1 MGRLDSAQPPVLQ
14 QSHYLSP
21 LISHTRKIY
30 LSRQRIS
37 IFSTMKI
44 ALALCLLGLKAAQAV
59 APFELVV
66 EEWETWKLTHGK
78 VYRNYGDN
86 IHSGKGEGYGQEEKF
101 RMKIWMENK
110 AKIEKHNRHALKG
123 RYSYHLAMNEWGDL
137 LHHEF
142 VATVNGYKARPAN
155 YSGEVP
161 KGAKFLMPAHT
172 ETLPE
177 NVDWREHGAVT
188 PVKNQGQCG
197 SCWSFSTT
205 GALEAM
211 HHRATGNLVSL
222 SEQNLIDCSSK
233 YGNQGCNGGLM
244 DNAFQYIKDNGG
256 IDTEASYP
264 YEGEDDECRYN
275 PVYRGATDI
284 GFVHVEA
291 GNENALKS
299 AIATQGPC
307 SVAIDASHES
317 FQFYNE
323 GVYRER
329 DCSPET
335 LDHGV
340 LAVGYGIDEASGSAY
355 WLIKNS
361 WSEKW
366 GHDGYVKIA
375 RNEDNMCGV
384 ASSASYPLV

>member
-1 MGRLDSAQPPVLQ
+1 MKAVISLL
-14 QSHYLSP
+14 LSLVAVQAITP
-21 LISHTRKIY
+21 NE
-30 LSRQRIS
+30 
-37 IFSTMKI
+37 
-44 ALALCLLGLKAAQAV
+44 LL
-59 APFELVV
+59 V

-78 VYRNYGDN
+78 VYGKHLYGAN
-86 IHSGKGEGYGQEEKF
+86 MVGASKPSGAYSQEENF

-110 AKIEKHNRHALKG
+110 AKIEKHNRRALRGHK
-123 RYSYHLAMNEWGDL
+123 SYHLAMNQFGDL

-142 VATVNGYKARPAN
+142 VAIMNGYKPRSTFN
-155 YSGEVP
+155 YSSAAVP
-161 KGAKFLMPAHT
+161 LRGAKFIPPAHVS
-172 ETLPE
+172 TLPE

-211 HHRATGNLVSL
+211 HHRATGILTSL
-222 SEQNLIDCSSK
+222 SEQNLIDCSVK

-244 DNAFQYIKDNGG
+244 DAAFQYIKDNGG
-256 IDTEASYP
+256 IDTEKAYP
-264 YEGEDDECRYN
+264 YEGEDDTCRYSAQ
-275 PVYRGATDI
+275 YRGATDI
-284 GFVHVEA
+284 GFVDVEE
-291 GNENALKS
+291 GNEHALKS

-317 FQFYNE
+317 FQFYHK
-323 GVYRER
+323 GVYREPE
-329 DCSPET
+329 CSPEN

-340 LAVGYGIDEASGSAY
+340 LAVGYGVDEETGSAY

-361 WSEKW
+361 WGTTW
-366 GHDGYVKIA
+366 GGDGYVKMA

>member
-1 MGRLDSAQPPVLQ
+1 
-14 QSHYLSP
+14 
-21 LISHTRKIY
+21 
-30 LSRQRIS
+30 
-37 IFSTMKI
+37 MKL
-44 ALALCLLGLKAAQAV
+44 ALLCLLGVLHSTRAV

-78 VYRNYGDN
+78 SYGEKLLGDSLP
-86 IHSGKGEGYGQEEKF
+86 SGGYSQEEQF

-110 AKIEKHNRHALKG
+110 AKIEKHNRHALRG
-123 RYSYHLAMNEWGDL
+123 LHTYRLAMNEWGDL

-142 VATVNGYKARPAN
+142 VATVNGYRKRPAN
-155 YSGEVP
+155 YSGTKP
-161 KGAKFLMPAHT
+161 LGAKYLQPAHV
-172 ETLPE
+172 ESLPT

-211 HHRATGNLVSL
+211 HHRATGHLTSL
-222 SEQNLIDCSSK
+222 SEQNLMDCSTK

-256 IDTEASYP
+256 IDTEKSYP
-264 YEGEDDECRYN
+264 YEGVDDECRYN
-275 PVYRGATDI
+275 PKYKGAWDV
-284 GFVHVEA
+284 GFVDVTA
-291 GNENALKS
+291 GDESALKT

-317 FQFYNE
+317 FQFYSK
-323 GVYRER
+323 GVYREEE
-329 DCSPET
+329 CSPEN

-340 LAVGYGIDEASGSAY
+340 LAVGYGVEPDTGEAY

-361 WSEKW
+361 WGTSW
-366 GHDGYVKIA
+366 GHEGYVKIA

-384 ASSASYPLV
+384 ASAASYPLV

>member
-1 MGRLDSAQPPVLQ
+1 MMKLVL
-14 QSHYLSP
+14 
-21 LISHTRKIY
+21 
-30 LSRQRIS
+30 
-37 IFSTMKI
+37 
-44 ALALCLLGLKAAQAV
+44 LALLGLKATNAV
-59 APFELVV
+59 GPFELVV

-78 VYRNYGDN
+78 SYGKTLYGDN
-86 IHSGKGEGYGQEEKF
+86 LISETGLPGSYGQEESF

-110 AKIEKHNRHALKG
+110 AKIMKHNRHALQGKHS
-123 RYSYHLAMNEWGDL
+123 YSQAMNEWGDL

-142 VATVNGYKARPAN
+142 VATLNGFRPRPAN
-155 YSGEVP
+155 FSGERP
-161 KGAKFLMPAHT
+161 LGATFLPPAHV
-172 ETLPE
+172 ETLPT

-211 HHRATGNLVSL
+211 HHRATGHLTSL

-244 DNAFQYIKDNGG
+244 DAAFQYIKDNGG
-256 IDTEASYP
+256 IDTEKSYP
-264 YEGEDDECRYN
+264 YEGEDDVCRYN
-275 PVYRGATDI
+275 PKYKGAWDV
-284 GFVHVEA
+284 GFFDVPAGDEA
-291 GNENALKS
+291 ALKS

-317 FQFYNE
+317 FQFYNK
-323 GVYRER
+323 GVYREEE
-329 DCSPET
+329 CSPEN

-340 LAVGYGIDEASGSAY
+340 LAVGYGVEEDTGEAY
-355 WLIKNS
+355 WLVKNS
-361 WSEKW
+361 WGTSW
-366 GHDGYVKIA
+366 GHEGFVKMA

-384 ASSASYPLV
+384 ASAASYPLV

>member
-1 MGRLDSAQPPVLQ
+1 MMK
-14 QSHYLSP
+14 
-21 LISHTRKIY
+21 LI
-30 LSRQRIS
+30 L
-37 IFSTMKI
+37 
-44 ALALCLLGLKAAQAV
+44 LAILGLKVTIAV
-59 APFELVV
+59 GPFELVV

-78 VYRNYGDN
+78 SYGKTLYGDN
-86 IHSGKGEGYGQEEKF
+86 LISETGLPGSYGQEESF

-110 AKIEKHNRHALKG
+110 AKIMKHNRHALQGKH
-123 RYSYHLAMNEWGDL
+123 SFTQAMNEWGDL

-142 VATVNGYKARPAN
+142 VATLNGFRPRPAN
-155 YSGEVP
+155 YSGERP
-161 KGAKFLMPAHT
+161 LGATFLPPAHVPS
-172 ETLPE
+172 LPT

-211 HHRATGNLVSL
+211 HHRATGHLTSL

-244 DNAFQYIKDNGG
+244 DAAFQYIKDNGG
-256 IDTEASYP
+256 IDTEKSYP
-264 YEGEDDECRYN
+264 YEGEDDVCRYN
-275 PVYRGATDI
+275 PKYKGAWDV
-284 GFVHVEA
+284 GFFDVPSGDEA
-291 GNENALKS
+291 ALKS

-317 FQFYNE
+317 FQFYSR
-323 GVYRER
+323 GVYREEE
-329 DCSPET
+329 CSPEN

-340 LAVGYGIDEASGSAY
+340 LAVGYGVEEDTGEAY
-355 WLIKNS
+355 WLVKNS
-361 WSEKW
+361 WGTSW
-366 GHDGYVKIA
+366 GHGGYVKMA

-384 ASSASYPLV
+384 ASAASYPLV

>member
-1 MGRLDSAQPPVLQ
+1 
-14 QSHYLSP
+14 
-21 LISHTRKIY
+21 
-30 LSRQRIS
+30 
-37 IFSTMKI
+37 MKCA
-44 ALALCLLGLKAAQAV
+44 ALLLCLVGLKTANAV

-66 EEWETWKLTHGK
+66 EEWETWKLMHGK
-78 VYRNYGDN
+78 SYGRNLLGDA
-86 IHSGKGEGYGQEEKF
+86 IKDSHMPGGGYGQEEKF

-123 RYSYHLAMNEWGDL
+123 LHSYHLAMNEWGDL

-155 YSGEVP
+155 FSGEKP
-161 KGAKFLMPAHT
+161 QGAKYLLPAHT
-172 ETLPE
+172 ETLPD
-177 NVDWREHGAVT
+177 NVDWRDHGAVT

-211 HHRATGNLVSL
+211 HHRATGKLVSL
-222 SEQNLIDCSSK
+222 SEQNLIDCSRK

-244 DNAFQYIKDNGG
+244 DAAFQYIKDNGG
-256 IDTEASYP
+256 IDTEKSYP

-275 PVYRGATDI
+275 SAYRGATDI
-284 GFVHVEA
+284 GFMDVDP
-291 GNENALKS
+291 GNEAALKT
-299 AIATQGPC
+299 ALATQGPC

-317 FQFYNE
+317 FQFYSH
-323 GVYRER
+323 GVYRDEE
-329 DCSPET
+329 CSPEN

-340 LAVGYGIDEASGSAY
+340 LAVGYGVDENTGEAY

-361 WSEKW
+361 WGTSW
-366 GHDGYVKIA
+366 GHEGYVKMA

-384 ASSASYPLV
+384 ASAASYPLV

>member
-1 MGRLDSAQPPVLQ
+1 LQSQKVELDEM
-14 QSHYLSP
+14 
-21 LISHTRKIY
+21 IR
-30 LSRQRIS
+30 
-37 IFSTMKI
+37 F
-44 ALALCLLGLKAAQAV
+44 ALLFCLAAMQAAEAV

-66 EEWETWKLTHGK
+66 EQWETWKLEHGK
-78 VYRNYGDN
+78 EYERNYGDA
-86 IHSGKGEGYGQEEKF
+86 SGQMSKEESF

-110 AKIEKHNRHALKG
+110 AKIEKHNRHALQG
-123 RYSYHLAMNEWGDL
+123 RYSYRLAMNSWGDL

-142 VATVNGYKARPAN
+142 VATVNGYHGQAGNRT
-155 YSGEVP
+155 V
-161 KGAKFLMPAHT
+161 GAKFLEPAHISA
-172 ETLPE
+172 LPE

-211 HHRATGNLVSL
+211 HHRATGRLVSL
-222 SEQNLIDCSSK
+222 SEQNLIDCSRK

-244 DNAFQYIKDNGG
+244 DAAFQYIKDNGG

-264 YEGEDDECRYN
+264 YEGEDDKCRYN
-275 PVYRGATDI
+275 VAYRGATDI
-284 GFVHVEA
+284 GFMDVEP
-291 GNENALKS
+291 GNEAALKS

-317 FQFYNE
+317 FQFYST
-323 GVYRER
+323 GVYREGE
-329 DCSPET
+329 CSPEN

-340 LAVGYGIDEASGSAY
+340 LAVGYGVDSDSGEAY

-361 WSEKW
+361 WGTSW
-366 GHDGYVKIA
+366 GDEGYVKMA

-384 ASSASYPLV
+384 ASAASYPLV